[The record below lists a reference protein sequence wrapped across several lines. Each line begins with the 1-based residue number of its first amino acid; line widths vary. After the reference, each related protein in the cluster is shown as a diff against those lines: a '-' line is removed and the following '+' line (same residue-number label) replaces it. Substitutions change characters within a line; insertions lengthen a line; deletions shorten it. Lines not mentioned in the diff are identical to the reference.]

1 MAGNQARQKQNQNM
15 TSAPINK
22 IMQAAQLKA
31 DKIMAAV
38 SVEKLIESL
47 RILSGKFDEES
58 ETSSILILNHLE
70 GRMNETDF
78 LALCETL

>member
-1 MAGNQARQKQNQNM
+1 
-15 TSAPINK
+15 
-22 IMQAAQLKA
+22 MQAAQLKA

-58 ETSSILILNHLE
+58 ETSSILILNHLK
-70 GRMNETDF
+70 GGMNETDF

>member
-1 MAGNQARQKQNQNM
+1 M
-15 TSAPINK
+15 TSGPINK

-31 DKIMAAV
+31 DKVMAAV

-47 RILSGKFDEES
+47 RILNEKFDEES

-70 GRMNETDF
+70 GRMNEIDY